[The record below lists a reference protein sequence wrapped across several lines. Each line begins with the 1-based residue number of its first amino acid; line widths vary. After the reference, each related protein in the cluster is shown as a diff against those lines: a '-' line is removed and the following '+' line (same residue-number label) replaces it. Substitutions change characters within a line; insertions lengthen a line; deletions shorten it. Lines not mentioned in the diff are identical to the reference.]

1 MTLTGCPQNPVLKF
15 TPSKASHHFKQV
27 AFEEVSQQ
35 HRGVQWQRSAR
46 WCVDGK
52 FLTSSGGS
60 WCSRW
65 QYWYWWYYW
74 WFRNSG
80 EAVEIGSLSRCRV
93 SYIPAGCLGFL
104 NHQQNFVFWFVFA
117 FSGSFFLL
125 FVNQGK
131 FFRVG
136 SLVVCLED
144 GCDWVVKVWKQYF
157 GMRGYTSEIYR
168 LEPKNTY
175 WNPIKHYT
183 FSSFQGPIFQ
193 VQCRFLFFLRSEEQH
208 HGWTY
213 GVVYWDSQED
223 KTCRCFL

>member
-1 MTLTGCPQNPVLKF
+1 MTLTGCPQNPVLKL

-80 EAVEIGSLSRCRV
+80 EAVEIGSLSCCRV

-125 FVNQGK
+125 FVNQGEVLG
-131 FFRVG
+131 VG
-136 SLVVCLED
+136 SLVMCLED
-144 GCDWVVKVWKQYF
+144 GCDWVLKVWKQYF
-157 GMRGYTSEIYR
+157 WYERVHPRNLSTGTKKYLLNIIHSPLFR
-168 LEPKNTY
+168 
-175 WNPIKHYT
+175 
-183 FSSFQGPIFQ
+183 GPIFK
-193 VQCRFLFFLRSEEQH
+193 F
-208 HGWTY
+208 Y
-213 GVVYWDSQED
+213 VV
-223 KTCRCFL
+223 